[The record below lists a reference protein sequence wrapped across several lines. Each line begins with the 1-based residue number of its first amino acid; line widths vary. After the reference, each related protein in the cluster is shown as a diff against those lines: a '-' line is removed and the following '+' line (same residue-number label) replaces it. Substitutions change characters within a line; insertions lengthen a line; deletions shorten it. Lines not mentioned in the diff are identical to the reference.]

1 MGDKCLH
8 SAGTN
13 LEDSSVLLAGWLL
26 EAGGFRSTLVVL
38 RGGRIDNINV
48 HTIQRL
54 QKQWYRTNPGTKAEP
69 QQIVA
74 QRLLSCLQYLV
85 PFKSSTEDLTRPTF
99 GSVVKY
105 CVDQKAIGTKT
116 PVKVNIVAASMD
128 SDLEAFSHNPT
139 DDSFGALAVQPT
151 PLPNIRTNGSSR
163 TKLDYCRDNQLIS
176 RVKLTCLTTV

>member
-1 MGDKCLH
+1 M
-8 SAGTN
+8 
-13 LEDSSVLLAGWLL
+13 
-26 EAGGFRSTLVVL
+26 
-38 RGGRIDNINV
+38 
-48 HTIQRL
+48 IQSHGH
-54 QKQWYRTNPGTKAEP
+54 RTNPGTKAEP

-105 CVDQKAIGTKT
+105 CVDQKAIETKT

-139 DDSFGALAVQPT
+139 DDSFAALAAQPT
-151 PLPNIRTNGSSR
+151 ALPNIRTNGSSR
-163 TKLDYCRDNQLIS
+163 TKLDYCRDNQLILS
-176 RVKLTCLTTV
+176 LIHI